1 MSDAS
6 TGFIRHPFVSRLRR
20 YLFTGLLIWIP
31 LGVTLFI
38 FQLFIGYM
46 DRLVTLFPRA
56 WQPIE
61 LVGFDIPG
69 LGVILALLILLLTGF
84 LASNYL
90 GRLLLGLGNEVLEH
104 IPLVRSVYSAAKQ
117 ISDTMFANKG
127 KSFRKVVMIR
137 YPQKD
142 TWSLAFQTGETL
154 GELDEKVPGHKIS
167 VFVPTT
173 PNPTSGF
180 LLMVP
185 PEDVIELEMSVD
197 DALKMIISLGVIVPP
212 WPKPKE
218 DETAPPAKA
227 EITGGDTVPTLA
239 PPRRRL

>member
-1 MSDAS
+1 MMQTESS
-6 TGFIRHPFVSRLRR
+6 KMQRSFMGRVRR
-20 YLFTGLLIWIP
+20 YLFTGLIIWIP
-31 LGVTLFI
+31 LGVTIFI

-46 DRLVTLFPRA
+46 DQLVLLFPRA

-61 LVGFDIPG
+61 LVGFNIPG
-69 LGVILALLILLLTGF
+69 LGVILALLILLFTGF

-90 GRLLLGLGNEVLEH
+90 GRMLLGLGNELLEH

-117 ISDTMFANKG
+117 ISDTMFSNKG
-127 KSFRKVVMIR
+127 RSFRKVVLIR

-142 TWSLAFQTGETL
+142 TWSLAFLTGDTL
-154 GELDEKVPGHKIS
+154 GEVSAKMPEHMVS

-185 PEDVIELEMSVD
+185 QDDMIELEMSVD
-197 DALKMIISLGVIVPP
+197 DALKMIISLGVFVPV
-212 WPKPKE
+212 WPSPKQ
-218 DETAPPAKA
+218 KA
-227 EITGGDTVPTLA
+227 DVTGGDTVPELA

>member
-1 MSDAS
+1 MNQPQPVPLQNRPIMA
-6 TGFIRHPFVSRLRR
+6 RLRR
-20 YLFTGLLIWIP
+20 YIVTGMLIWIP
-31 LGVTLFI
+31 LAVTIFI

-46 DRLVTLFPRA
+46 DQLVYLFPYA
-56 WQPIE
+56 WQPQQ
-61 LVGFDIPG
+61 LVGFNIPG
-69 LGVILALLILLLTGF
+69 LGVVLALLILLITGF

-90 GRLLLGLGNEVLEH
+90 GRFLLSIGNEVLEH

-117 ISDTMFANKG
+117 ISDTMFTNKG
-127 KSFRKVVMIR
+127 RSFRKVVMIR

-142 TWSLAFQTGETL
+142 TWSLAFQTSESL
-154 GELDEKVPGHKIS
+154 GEVNMKMPGHMVS

-185 PEDVIELEMSVD
+185 RDDMIELDMSVD

-212 WPKPKE
+212 WPKPHGPQ
-218 DETAPPAKA
+218 DT
-227 EITGGDTVPTLA
+227 TGGDTVPELA
-239 PPRRRL
+239 DPRREP

>member
-1 MSDAS
+1 MNGTDTSAAKRPR
-6 TGFIRHPFVSRLRR
+6 ISRLRR
-20 YLFTGLLIWIP
+20 YLLTGLLIWIP
-31 LGVTLFI
+31 LGVTIFV

-46 DRLVTLFPRA
+46 DRLVTLFPSA
-56 WQPIE
+56 WQPIN
-61 LVGFDIPG
+61 LVGFNIPG
-69 LGVILALLILLLTGF
+69 LGVILAVLILLLTGF

-90 GRLLLGLGNEVLEH
+90 GRMLLTLGGELLEH

-117 ISDTMFANKG
+117 ISDTMFTNKG
-127 KSFRKVVMIR
+127 RSFRKVVLIR

-142 TWSLAFQTGETL
+142 SWSLAFQTGETL

-197 DALKMIISLGVIVPP
+197 DALKMILSLGVIVPI
-212 WPKPKE
+212 WPKPKQAAE
-218 DETAPPAKA
+218 PA
-227 EITGGDTVPTLA
+227 EITGGDTLPELA
-239 PPRRRL
+239 PRRRGP

>member
-1 MSDAS
+1 MNGEQVQQTKRTLMA
-6 TGFIRHPFVSRLRR
+6 RLRR
-20 YLFTGLLIWIP
+20 YLLTGLVVWIP

-46 DRLVTLFPRA
+46 DRLLLVFPHA
-56 WQPIE
+56 WQPVQ
-61 LVGFDIPG
+61 LVGFNIPG

-84 LASNYL
+84 IASNYL
-90 GRLLLGLGNEVLEH
+90 GRALLNLGAELLEH

-117 ISDTMFANKG
+117 ISDTMFSNKG
-127 KSFRKVVMIR
+127 RSFSKVVLIR
-137 YPQKD
+137 YPQQE
-142 TWSLAFQTGETL
+142 TWSLAFQTSESL
-154 GELDEKVPGHKIS
+154 GEVNKKLPEHMVS

-185 PEDVIELEMSVD
+185 QDDMIELEMSVD

-212 WPKPKE
+212 WPKPQEKT
-218 DETAPPAKA
+218 DA
-227 EITGGDTVPTLA
+227 TGGDTLPELA
-239 PPRRRL
+239 HPPRRP